1 MVSENGRL
9 GGARAGATALALLT
23 ELQYFE
29 ASRDPRFQKVRTE
42 WLRGLLSLH
51 IQGRGFRKS
60 PAVERESDY
69 YNGEAWLALA
79 HYDLLFPGDRKLER
93 VLREVDLHFVAR
105 YSKKPTVRFYHWGAM
120 AALKRHEATS
130 EKKFAEFAVGQTVE
144 FLNRLR
150 PFVKERTN
158 TCYSV
163 EGLASAFALSDVV
176 DLGRSIRR
184 RLVRR
189 IVAEMKKNRGFQ
201 VRPGQRTIPHG
212 KGAYLQPEQSAGFAG
227 AFLNGLGRPRTR
239 IDFTQHCLS
248 ALVKYEKRGLGRFE

>member
-1 MVSENGRL
+1 MQLTYWGLRRYDAAPSVRT
-9 GGARAGATALALLT
+9 ARKALCKQMTALM
-23 ELQYFE
+23 
-29 ASRDPRFQKVRTE
+29 
-42 WLRGLLSLH
+42 LSQWQRHGH
-51 IQGRGFRKS
+51 ICENFGPHK
-60 PAVERESDY
+60 DT
-69 YNGEAWLALA
+69 
-79 HYDLLFPGDRKLER
+79 GDC
-93 VLREVDLHFVAR
+93 
-105 YSKKPTVRFYHWGAM
+105 TGNRFYHWGAM